1 MTPFPETVSEL
12 IFLFVRHFDV
22 VNQWTHAWQHGIS
35 SRWWNIIVR
44 MSVVLNRTVVDS
56 QYWRHLMVFN
66 SGYWPDWSIKIG
78 QVTMLLV
85 VCQLTNISNGHPT
98 VFRDYG
104 CFHWLRWTSQRVF
117 CGCTV
122 QCERSTFWGSLC
134 FLRCLSSSIMYKIKC
149 SDCRGPFLLVRPAET

>member
-12 IFLFVRHFDV
+12 IFLFVPHFDV
-22 VNQWTHAWQHGIS
+22 VNHWTHAWQHGIS

-44 MSVVLNRTVVDS
+44 MSVVLNRTVVES

-98 VFRDYG
+98 VFRDCLRFPLIEVDFTAG
-104 CFHWLRWTSQRVF
+104 LLWLHSPMR
-117 CGCTV
+117 
-122 QCERSTFWGSLC
+122 EKH
-134 FLRCLSSSIMYKIKC
+134 FLGFLSVSCAVSHLVVYKIKC
-149 SDCRGPFLLVRPAET
+149 CDCRGPFLLLRPAET